1 LNDFIKEYWEKQGE
15 IFEKSYKA
23 SWDDRYA
30 IEIEIEEISKYIHQG
45 YFVLD
50 VGCANGYSTFHYINN
65 NPKKIIGVDL
75 AQSMITNAK
84 ASANELKVEDKV
96 SFEIG
101 DVKKLKYADEK
112 FDVSFTTR
120 VLINIPTWSD
130 QKIAINELLR
140 VTKKGGIVILSEAF
154 YEPLVLL
161 NSMRQLVNLP
171 PLYEHD
177 FNRYIKKAFLDKF
190 LNENNYKY
198 DCKETSSVYYLG
210 SRFLRELITEFD
222 DYEGYSNPINKDF
235 FQLGKKYSGGGFG
248 IQQLYIIYK

>member
-1 LNDFIKEYWEKQGE
+1 MNDFIKEYWGKQGE
-15 IFEKSYKA
+15 IYKKSYKA
-23 SWDDRYA
+23 SWADRYA
-30 IEIEIEEISKYIHQG
+30 IKIEIEEISKYIHQG
-45 YFVLD
+45 DYVLD
-50 VGCANGYSTFHYINN
+50 AGCANGYSTFHYINN
-65 NPKKIIGVDL
+65 NPKKIIGIDL
-75 AQSMITNAK
+75 AQSMITNAR
-84 ASANELKVEDKV
+84 ASANELKIEDKV

-177 FNRYIKKAFLDKF
+177 FNRYIKKAYLDKF

-198 DCKETSSVYYLG
+198 KCKETSSIYYLG
-210 SRFLRELITEFD
+210 SRFLRELVTEFE
-222 DYEGYSNPINKDF
+222 DYKGYSNPINKDF

>member
-1 LNDFIKEYWEKQGE
+1 MLAMQTVIQLSIILAIIQKNNWGRPYTKYDNQCQGICERIEGRRLGDFWN
-15 IFEKSYKA
+15 
-23 SWDDRYA
+23 R
-30 IEIEIEEISKYIHQG
+30 
-45 YFVLD
+45 
-50 VGCANGYSTFHYINN
+50 GC
-65 NPKKIIGVDL
+65 
-75 AQSMITNAK
+75 
-84 ASANELKVEDKV
+84 
-96 SFEIG
+96 
-101 DVKKLKYADEK
+101 KKLKYADAE

-140 VTKKGGIVILSEAF
+140 VTKKGGIVVLSESF

-177 FNRYIKKAFLDKF
+177 FNRYIKKAYLDKF
-190 LNENNYKY
+190 LYENNYKY
-198 DCKETSSVYYLG
+198 DCKETSSIYYLG
-210 SRFLRELITEFD
+210 SRFLRELITEFE